1 MLVLVF
7 IYLIIKQI
15 CQINNPSK
23 AVSRTY
29 AKRLSS

>member
-7 IYLIIKQI
+7 IYLIIKQT
-15 CQINNPSK
+15 CQTNNPSK
-23 AVSRTY
+23 AVSGIY